1 MSNCQPLAA
10 TSSAHPLEGF
20 AAFRGLLRLFEKR
33 NPRLDLDT
41 LPEHLKRDLGF
52 ATGRLSPRRDL
63 FRD

>member
-1 MSNCQPLAA
+1 MSNCQSLAA
-10 TSSAHPLEGF
+10 TSIAQSMLRF
-20 AAFRGLLRLFEKR
+20 TAFRGLLRLFETR